1 MSMTFDPSHKPH
13 IRSRSHMPSSSIPPP
28 LRSPPFLLLLL
39 LLVQMFQSALL
50 SRVLDTLRRSPVL
63 PAEPS
68 CCSGL
73 VLKNLA
79 CLLDM
84 ADEHLNL
91 PLHICVKVGTTTRL
105 LLLGLTTLSLSRCC
119 RWVAELIAWYGCDLL
134 RACKPSTCWA
144 IRTARR
150 CGPR

>member
-1 MSMTFDPSHKPH
+1 MSMTFDLSHEPH
-13 IRSRSHMPSSSIPPP
+13 IKVPLSNAFLLYSPP
-28 LRSPPFLLLLL
+28 LRSPPSLLLL

-105 LLLGLTTLSLSRCC
+105 LLLGPTTLSLSLS
-119 RWVAELIAWYGCDLL
+119 VL
-134 RACKPSTCWA
+134 
-144 IRTARR
+144 
-150 CGPR
+150 